1 MGKKAYI
8 LRNLR
13 AMAPGAVLA
22 LVLYAVA
29 LPLRRARL
37 KRLGLVS
44 EPWREV
50 VLALFWAYCGAM
62 AMVLLLPSDFDLL
75 DVLRRGYEG
84 PFFRPGELNLRLFRT
99 FKFSKL
105 VLIANVALFLPLGF
119 CPALLWRNRSW
130 WGAVIMAAAVP
141 ILVENWQVLIGRYFD
156 VDDLMLNA
164 LGVLLGRF
172 LWHFFGKPRLH
183 CEEE

>member
-1 MGKKAYI
+1 MI
-8 LRNLR
+8 FFDFTLHR
-13 AMAPGAVLA
+13 ASQFTLTHNQ
-22 LVLYAVA
+22 
-29 LPLRRARL
+29 
-37 KRLGLVS
+37 S
-44 EPWREV
+44 
-50 VLALFWAYCGAM
+50 
-62 AMVLLLPSDFDLL
+62 
-75 DVLRRGYEG
+75 
-84 PFFRPGELNLRLFRT
+84 
-99 FKFSKL
+99 
-105 VLIANVALFLPLGF
+105 VALFLPLGF

-130 WGAVIMAAAVP
+130 WGAVIMSAAVP